1 MAGSDGVTEADR
13 PELGANTVLIE
24 RERRFDAPERDAEHG
39 AEQGADPGAASI
51 GARRRERRRERRRDA
66 SVGAE
71 VVASPPAATP
81 GRFVQIAKWGGC
93 FTALVFAIGGLLTD
107 LASSGDTY
115 EAVSRGSW
123 IIVAI
128 SMAFGLTGVV
138 LDRSHKLPDSTDPTL
153 SDRP

>member
-24 RERRFDAPERDAEHG
+24 RERRFDAPELDAEHG
-39 AEQGADPGAASI
+39 AEQGADRSAPSI
-51 GARRRERRRERRRDA
+51 GARRRERRRDA
-66 SVGAE
+66 SAGAD

-107 LASSGDTY
+107 LVSSGDTY